1 MADPPRERLDDR
13 VDRYKAKVW
22 TYAKSCSRSDRIF
35 LLAVLVLIPLAWYGF
50 IYWMVKVPSFN
61 DMSTG
66 QEIGFWV
73 AWMFLMVLTF
83 IPIIHRFGA
92 LVELAEHIFSAFVI
106 LPPLWIYQKCKR
118 TFSALPLLLVPLS
131 RVCTIRTRHDWH
143 EINSFGAQLCKECQ
157 RIATKSTLLNG
168 STWGV
173 AYSVEKYRHHNFT
186 ALTYSAQQ
194 CHLCNLFL
202 NSAQQCWKTELESAT
217 TEKKLSELQVEL
229 KAVKIPKG
237 GSSVLLR
244 LRCMGL
250 PGYVTLTVDEIHKS
264 KPERLWLESTANIPR
279 PGSFSIRNQLGY

>member
-1 MADPPRERLDDR
+1 MADPPREHLDDR
-13 VDRYKAKVW
+13 VDRIKAKVW
-22 TYAKSCSRSDRIF
+22 TYAKSCSRSDRI
-35 LLAVLVLIPLAWYGF
+35 LLLTGLVLILPAWSGF

-61 DMSTG
+61 DMSSG
-66 QEIGFWV
+66 HEIGFWT
-73 AWMFLMVLTF
+73 AFIFLMVSTAFLVML
-83 IPIIHRFGA
+83 RFQA
-92 LVELAEHIFSAFVI
+92 LLELAQHIFSAFVI
-106 LPPLWIYQKCKR
+106 LPPLWIYQKCRR
-118 TFSALPLLLVPLS
+118 TFSPLPLLFVSLS
-131 RVCTIRTRHDWH
+131 RVYTVRTRRDWD
-143 EINSFGAQLCKECQ
+143 EINSFEAQLCQECQ
-157 RIATKSTLLNG
+157 RIVTKSTLLNG

-202 NSAQQCWKTELESAT
+202 NSAQQCWKAELESAT

-237 GSSVLLR
+237 GSSVRLR

-264 KPERLWLESTANIPR
+264 KPERL
-279 PGSFSIRNQLGY
+279 